1 MMLPIMFK
9 VVTTPGEQ
17 RIVMVAWRRL
27 SRRSQLLS
35 EALGAELL
43 FFPDR
48 IPYLRAAFKTMRA
61 VSKAKPDILI
71 VQLPQGPLLLEALV
85 LRLFRRFKLVA
96 DVHTGFLMRWE
107 WKSLLLNTP
116 FKRFLGRCDVV
127 AIHNEKMREI
137 LPKGAQQKALVVYDP
152 WYMIE
157 PVAGSIRE
165 QYIMFP
171 ASYHP
176 DEPLDEVLEV
186 AKELCPDVRVKIT
199 GNWKRRPEV
208 KRHESERIVFTGYL
222 TNEEY
227 DVLFA
232 NASGIISGTKEEY
245 TALMS
250 AWEAIAYAKPLAITQ
265 SCASFETYEDYPIYY
280 DWKDKNSIANAISAL
295 KTASYNNPAHASIKK
310 KCIESIDRLK
320 KALQTIQLNNEATQ
334 SRSFK

>member
-1 MMLPIMFK
+1 MLPIIFK

-85 LRLFRRFKLVA
+85 LKLFRRFKLVA

-250 AWEAIAYAKPLAITQ
+250 AWEAIAYSKPLAITDSQ
-265 SCASFETYEDYPIYY
+265 ALRESYGDYPIYY
-280 DWKDKNSIANAISAL
+280 SWNDKGSIANAINRL
-295 KTASYNNPAHASIKK
+295 L
-310 KCIESIDRLK
+310 ESTPDPLARARLK
-320 KALQTIQLNNEATQ
+320 DRTAARLKALASAIAQHHA
-334 SRSFK
+334 